1 MGIVCGMKG
10 TPIGSGLRRRSAL
23 AATAAA
29 ALAMAGAAGQAD
41 AKTFEVSNYRADGK
55 GSLSKAI
62 ENANRDRDKDRIVFS
77 RQLRGR
83 IAFHPAS
90 IKNPV
95 VLQGRDFATRGSHFG
110 RLKLV
115 GGSSG
120 TPLKV
125 TLRQKGERVSIRDLY
140 LKRVWVKAD
149 AQAARSRIQV
159 RDSYLI
165 GDGSA
170 DRSGVFAFGTSTGA
184 DGLVRVDRSTITGF
198 RGGGVLAS
206 SADVRVDRSTISNND
221 YSGVQASFH
230 GDAEVTNSTITGN
243 VVTQGNQLAGAG
255 VSTYYEADATVINST
270 VVGNRVEGAGGF
282 GGGIDGE
289 VKVIESTVSG
299 NSAEVAGGVVLFGEG
314 ELVNSIVGGN
324 TATGGGPAD
333 CDIPPYGGPTYSG
346 GGNVITEPGPCVTK
360 PSDVIGADPGL
371 FELDEN
377 GGPTETM
384 ALRPG
389 SPAIDH
395 AILKQAT
402 KFDQRG
408 VKRGKH
414 PDAGAFE
421 RK

>member
-1 MGIVCGMKG
+1 MKG
-10 TPIGSGLRRRSAL
+10 TPLGTSLRRRSAL

-29 ALAMAGAAGQAD
+29 TLTMASAAGQAD
-41 AKTFEVSNYRADGK
+41 AKKFEVSNYRADGK
-55 GSLSKAI
+55 GSLAQAI
-62 ENANRDRDKDRIVFS
+62 EGANHDRDKDRIVFS

-95 VLQGRDFATRGSHFG
+95 VLQGRDYATPGSHFG

-115 GGSSG
+115 GNSNG

-140 LKRVWVKAD
+140 LQRVWLKAD

-159 RDSYLI
+159 RNSYLS
-165 GDGSA
+165 GRGASA
-170 DRSGVFAFGTSTGA
+170 HPGVLAFGTSTGA

-198 RGGGVLAS
+198 RDGGVLNS
-206 SADVRVDRSTISNND
+206 SADVRVDRSTISDND
-221 YSGVQASFH
+221 FSGVQSSFH
-230 GDAEVTNSTITGN
+230 GYAEVTNSTITGN
-243 VVTQGNQLAGAG
+243 VVTQGNELAGAG

-270 VVGNRVEGAGGF
+270 ITGNRVEAAGGF
-282 GGGIDGE
+282 GGGIAGE

-299 NSAEVAGGVVLFGEG
+299 NSAEVAGGINLFGEG
-314 ELVNSIVGGN
+314 YLLNSVVGGN
-324 TATGGGPAD
+324 TSTGGGPAD
-333 CDIPPYGGPTYSG
+333 CDIPAYGGNTYSM
-346 GGNVITEPGPCVTK
+346 GGNVITSPGPCAIK
-360 PSDVIGADPGL
+360 PSDITGVDPGL
-371 FELDEN
+371 WPLDDN

-384 ALRPG
+384 ALRPK

-395 AILKQAT
+395 AIVKSAT